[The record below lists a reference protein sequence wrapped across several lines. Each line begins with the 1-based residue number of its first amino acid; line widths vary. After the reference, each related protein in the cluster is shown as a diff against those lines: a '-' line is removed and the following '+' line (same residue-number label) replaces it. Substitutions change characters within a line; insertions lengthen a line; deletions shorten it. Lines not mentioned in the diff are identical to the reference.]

1 MFRSLVF
8 SSFLA
13 LSLGVSSSASANDD
27 KGLYVNV
34 GATLLTSELDL
45 NDIDVQGQVV
55 DCLLYTS
62 PSPRDQRGSR
72 MPSSA

>member
-13 LSLGVSSSASANDD
+13 LSLGVSSSASADDD

-55 DCLLYTS
+55 DFGTEDTDFILING
-62 PSPRDQRGSR
+62 R
-72 MPSSA
+72 